1 MRSRAPTENNEEQHP
16 HQAHSADPERESS
29 THPQARGLLTRAR
42 IMALFDGKK
51 TSLITR
57 KSNTID
63 NVKTN
68 IDNVKIQDE
77 VD

>member
-1 MRSRAPTENNEEQHP
+1 
-16 HQAHSADPERESS
+16 
-29 THPQARGLLTRAR
+29 
-42 IMALFDGKK
+42 MALFDGKK
-51 TSLITR
+51 ISLITR